1 MIFAF
6 LLLPVSISSMSIQQ
20 RILKEVD
27 DLLIT
32 VKSTRKNHNTRVQLI
47 LDSWHPKS
55 LEKTYIITDSN
66 EAQLKSKVPSGHVI
80 ATHCQAD
87 HSR

>member
-1 MIFAF
+1 MKFAF
-6 LLLPVSISSMSIQQ
+6 LLPLTISGMSIQQ

-66 EAQLKSKVPSGHVI
+66 DGQLRSKMKSGHVI
-80 ATHCQAD
+80 STHCQAD